1 MVKDLVGGTAFFP
14 MNVNAAVFKPKA
26 VLSNALE
33 PSAAPETA
41 STAEVPESTPSS
53 QWKEEEED
61 ELPVPPWKKVTLATA
76 LPDGAGLNDENH
88 VHTAGKASV
97 AASPP
102 MMSPKSSAVAKASA
116 VTGAP
121 PQPAAVPKPK
131 LFTTSSTPSTD
142 LKPSAAADTMSL
154 KDSGAPLEKP
164 TSKSK
169 ADVRK
174 SYSAAV
180 GQPSACPKPSAAA
193 ALKSK

>member
-1 MVKDLVGGTAFFP
+1 MQ
-14 MNVNAAVFKPKA
+14 
-26 VLSNALE
+26 VL
-33 PSAAPETA
+33 
-41 STAEVPESTPSS
+41 ESMPSS

-131 LFTTSSTPSTD
+131 LFTTASTPSTD

-154 KDSGAPLEKP
+154 KVNTCICILL
-164 TSKSK
+164 
-169 ADVRK
+169 
-174 SYSAAV
+174 YAV
-180 GQPSACPKPSAAA
+180 CMCNVQLPVCSDHSVHRCAGC
-193 ALKSK
+193 LV